1 MLGKLLSGGILA
13 ATLYYILPFCLLLSC
28 CACMAHY
35 IIKAFKKDKFATKSG
50 FVNVTEK
57 FATCEKLEKEDSKMK

>member
-1 MLGKLLSGGILA
+1 MLGKLLSGGIVA

-35 IIKAFKKDKFATKSG
+35 IIKAFKKDKTDTKAK
-50 FVNVTEK
+50 FTNITEN